1 MPEHT
6 PSLEE
11 LDEEKRLRRLR
22 FTVGLTM
29 SIISQGNLSLEE
41 ASRMVTATRELA
53 LRLFP
58 GKEQAFDMI
67 YLPRLRRLLQEKY
80 LLQ

>member
-1 MPEHT
+1 MPEYT
-6 PSLEE
+6 PKELEE
-11 LDEEKRLRRLR
+11 EERRLRRLR

-29 SIISQGNLSLEE
+29 SVISQGNLSLEE
-41 ASRMVTATRELA
+41 ASQLVAATRDLA

-58 GKEQAFDMI
+58 GKEEAFDLI

-80 LLQ
+80 LLH

>member
-1 MPEHT
+1 MSEHT
-6 PSLEE
+6 QSPEE

-29 SIISQGNLSLEE
+29 SIITQGNLSLEE

-58 GKEQAFDMI
+58 GKEEAFDMI

>member
-1 MPEHT
+1 MPEYT
-6 PSLEE
+6 PKELEE
-11 LDEEKRLRRLR
+11 EERRLRRLR

-29 SIISQGNLSLEE
+29 SVISQGNLSLEE
-41 ASRMVTATRELA
+41 ASRLVAATRDLA

-58 GKEQAFDMI
+58 GKEEAFDLI

-80 LLQ
+80 LLH